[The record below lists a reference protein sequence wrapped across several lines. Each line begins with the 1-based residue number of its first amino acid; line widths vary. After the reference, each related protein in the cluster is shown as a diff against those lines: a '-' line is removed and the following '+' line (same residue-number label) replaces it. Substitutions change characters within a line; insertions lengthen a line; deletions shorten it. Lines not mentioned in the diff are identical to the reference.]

1 VSLVYRSIVTVPQ
14 DHDVIASTTHVLS
27 EWLSRRGTAGA
38 RVSFTHSGAYELS
51 KRSRAMVLRHDNRD
65 EDISFL
71 RLTTESDKAD
81 GVWRTTVTAVS
92 DPQRLAH
99 RYIWIDMTADPR
111 SDLVSNER
119 LDIAP
124 PDAVRMLL
132 DAVPGFDGGHRLPA
146 EPLIVRGKEDGAVQ
160 ALIDSIGDPDRHL
173 AVVVCTPPADMT
185 VAGWRDTMAGVLSRS
200 TGMCAGYVLDAA
212 AQEQVDALLPHGF
225 DVPHGGVRT
234 FLPRVVFSDASD
246 ALRHPR
252 MSAHTLDSARDG
264 ARVRAWVS
272 LALARSVRDNA
283 LDSPLPPALRD
294 IDSLLNEEEIDVFIQ
309 EEEDSDP
316 TVPSR
321 PTPLMSASPQVTE
334 IVMLL
339 KGRLSDK
346 ALEAKRLG
354 TEARRLT
361 TRTTELTR
369 ERERLAA
376 ELTELTEE
384 LDAAREALH
393 AARHELSWLRGRIH
407 EEGLY
412 RLAAEQVPPDPRQRP
427 PQKVEDLLDRI
438 TDDFWFPH
446 LFFTIEDRDTVR
458 ELTGSRK
465 ENLWVAR
472 AWEAL
477 LALDDYARYQ
487 LEHPESGLSFHAYLR
502 EPPDGYR
509 AIPVRRLA
517 AQESEHVRNRDKLSE
532 KRVFKVPAEVDP
544 RGEVP
549 MFAHI
554 KLDTEYGIC
563 PRLYFYPHLGPQT
576 TNRIYIGYLGRH
588 LPIQHTN

>member
-1 VSLVYRSIVTVPQ
+1 MSLVYRSIVTVPQ
-14 DHDVIASTTHVLS
+14 DHDVIASTSTVLS
-27 EWLSRRGTAGA
+27 QWLSKRGTAGA

-51 KRSRAMVLRHDNRD
+51 KRSRAMVLRHDNRE

-71 RLTTESDKAD
+71 RLTTESDKPD

-111 SDLVSNER
+111 SDLSGSER

-132 DAVPGFDGGHRLPA
+132 DEVPGFDGGHRLPA
-146 EPLIVRGKEDGAVQ
+146 EPKIVRGKEDGAVR
-160 ALIDSIGDPDRHL
+160 ALIDSIGDPGRHL
-173 AVVVCTPPADMT
+173 AVVVSVPPADMT
-185 VAGWRDTMAGVLSRS
+185 VAGWRETMSGVLSRS

-234 FLPRVVFSDASD
+234 FLPRVEFSDASD
-246 ALRHPR
+246 GLRHPR

-264 ARVRAWVS
+264 GRVRAWVS

-334 IVMLL
+334 IIMLL

-354 TEARRLT
+354 TEARRLN

-384 LDAAREALH
+384 LDSAREALH
-393 AARHELSWLRGRIH
+393 AVRHELTWLRGRLH

-412 RLAAEQVPPDPRQRP
+412 RLAAEAVPPDPRQRP
-427 PQKVEDLLDRI
+427 PQKVEDLLERI
-438 TDDFWFPH
+438 TDDHYFPH

-487 LEHPESGLSFHAYLR
+487 MGHPDSSLSFHAYLR

-517 AQESEHVRNRDKLSE
+517 AQESDHVRNRDKLSD
-532 KRVFKVPAEVDP
+532 KRVFKVPHQVDP
-544 RGEVP
+544 SGEVP